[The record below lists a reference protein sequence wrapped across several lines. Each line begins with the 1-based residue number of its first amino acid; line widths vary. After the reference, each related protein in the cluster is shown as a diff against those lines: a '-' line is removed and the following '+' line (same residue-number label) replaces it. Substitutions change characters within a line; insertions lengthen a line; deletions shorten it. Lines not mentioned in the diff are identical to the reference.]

1 MQTSY
6 ICPGYKLQMLLEA
19 DSKLPIFMRE
29 IFKNIHRTAR
39 AGHDIRKGIETL
51 QRLSRQSVGLVAN
64 LLPCCLVIGSW
75 QGLRKRVP

>member
-1 MQTSY
+1 MQTSC
-6 ICPGYKLQMLLEA
+6 ICPGCILQMLLEA
-19 DSKLPIFMRE
+19 DSNIHEE
-29 IFKNIHRTAR
+29 IFRDIHRTAR
-39 AGHDIRKGIETL
+39 AGHYIRKGKETL